1 LAQADALRSIGLD
14 RRAALWR
21 VKGVAPPAAPAPLLD
36 HLPDLEAQPGL
47 PTMALSEHVVADYQT
62 TRLSLKGH
70 PMGFLRQ
77 GFAAR
82 AVIPCAQ
89 VATLRDGAKVA
100 TAGVVLVR
108 QRPGTG
114 VVCFITIEDETGV
127 ANLVVL
133 PQVFERYRKVIM
145 SARLIEVQGH
155 IQRTEQAA
163 EVVHV
168 LAHRL
173 IDRSPAL
180 RTLAEPQL
188 DLKHLLAFGDEVI
201 KNGPGGS
208 RRPAAHPRE
217 VRVMPPSRDFH

>member
-1 LAQADALRSIGLD
+1 
-14 RRAALWR
+14 
-21 VKGVAPPAAPAPLLD
+21 
-36 HLPDLEAQPGL
+36 
-47 PTMALSEHVVADYQT
+47 MALSEHVVADYQT

-77 GFAAR
+77 EFASR
-82 AVIPCAQ
+82 GVIPCVG
-89 VATLRDGAKVA
+89 VARLRDSAKVA

-133 PQVFERYRKVIM
+133 PEVFEKFRKVIM
-145 SARLIEVQGH
+145 SARLIEVHGR
-155 IQRTEQAA
+155 IQRTEQAE

-168 LAHRL
+168 LAHKL
-173 IDRSPAL
+173 VDRSASL
-180 RTLAEPQL
+180 RALAEPQL
-188 DLKHLLAFGDEVI
+188 DLKHLLSPTDEVV

-208 RRPAAHPRE
+208 NRRVAAHPRE